1 MEKNKTSFFRKSK
14 FAHKN
19 FTSGKREI
27 PNEDESTSETETII
41 SDDRKV
47 SEIFQTFFVNIVPS
61 LKVMSKE
68 NYKSEIGNFRLY

>member
-1 MEKNKTSFFRKSK
+1 MHTKISLPEK
-14 FAHKN
+14 
-19 FTSGKREI
+19 GEI

>member
-1 MEKNKTSFFRKSK
+1 MHTKISLPEK
-14 FAHKN
+14 
-19 FTSGKREI
+19 GEI

-68 NYKSEIGNFRLY
+68 N